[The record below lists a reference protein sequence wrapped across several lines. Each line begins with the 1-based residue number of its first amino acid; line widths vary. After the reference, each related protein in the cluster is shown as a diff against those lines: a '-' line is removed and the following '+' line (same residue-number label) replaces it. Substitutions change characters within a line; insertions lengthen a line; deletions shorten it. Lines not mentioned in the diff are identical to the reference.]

1 MKLFLDTANPQ
12 EVREAA
18 SWGVL
23 AGVTTNPSLMAKSGN
38 IDRRKLV
45 QEICYYVQ
53 DHISSE
59 VVTTEAGEIVEEAK
73 EISHWSPYVVAKLPT
88 TTEGLKAAK
97 FLREAENDP
106 ELLACPQCAYFEKC
120 DTPLEEAKLIVQEQ
134 GIRTNATLI
143 FSVNQ
148 ALLAALAGAAY
159 VSVFVGRLDDAGH
172 EGMEVVAQTVD
183 IFERYG
189 IEAQVIAAS
198 IRHPLHVTEAA
209 LAGADIATMPFKVL
223 EQMAH
228 HPLTD
233 KGLDAFLSDWRKAQK

>member
-1 MKLFLDTANPQ
+1 M
-12 EVREAA
+12 
-18 SWGVL
+18 
-23 AGVTTNPSLMAKSGN
+23 TTNPSLMAKGGDL
-38 IDRRKLV
+38 DRRRLV

-59 VVTTEAGEIVEEAK
+59 VVTTEAAEIVEEAK

-88 TTEGLKAAK
+88 TPEGLKAAK
-97 FLREAENDP
+97 ELRTTENDP
-106 ELLACPQCAYFEKC
+106 ALIECPQCAYFEKC
-120 DTPLEEAKLIVQEQ
+120 DTPIAEAKRIVQEQ

-148 ALLAALAGAAY
+148 ALLAALAGADY

-172 EGMEVVAQTVD
+172 EGMEIVAQTVD

-189 IEAQVIAAS
+189 IESEVIAAS
-198 IRHPLHVTEAA
+198 IRHPQHVTSAA
-209 LAGADIATMPFKVL
+209 LVGADIATMPFKVL
-223 EQMAH
+223 EQMIH

-233 KGLDAFLSDWRKAQK
+233 KGLDAFLSDWRKAAEK